1 MFLHIK
7 KYFSM
12 LSENLFQIAWFMLLT
27 FCFRHLTMIKDLEA
41 KNPTLIPTTKTR
53 WKIIQISY
61 ISVIYELIFRN
72 LLLDP
77 IMRWIEKAQYQRPL
91 VPKSGLKSFGKKLE
105 NLQIKSERDSAH
117 SQNSMQLSEDFRLPS
132 DLGGDIRTQAYTR
145 SAASLSRPNLE
156 RKRPNATTVM
166 TRHLLELYK
175 KCFPPMQYN
184 PAMKPQRILTEIPEN
199 CYGKF

>member
-1 MFLHIK
+1 MFSLLKLHK
-7 KYFSM
+7 
-12 LSENLFQIAWFMLLT
+12 LTLF
-27 FCFRHLTMIKDLEA
+27 FRSPAMIKDLEA

-61 ISVIYELIFRN
+61 ISVTYQLISIN

-77 IMRWIEKAQYQRPL
+77 TMRWIEKAQYQRLL
-91 VPKSGLKSFGKKLE
+91 VPNSGLKSFGKKLE

-117 SQNSMQLSEDFRLPS
+117 SQNSMQLSEDFRLPN
-132 DLGGDIRTQAYTR
+132 DLGGDIRAQPYTR

-166 TRHLLELYK
+166 TRHLLEVYR
-175 KCFPPMQYN
+175 KCFPSLQYN
-184 PAMKPQRILTEIPEN
+184 PEMKPHRILTEIPEN
-199 CYGKF
+199 CFGKF